1 LSAPATRPPREPDP
15 RVSERRFVLNRFC
28 CSVADF
34 KPTGTPPTHPRKL
47 GFLSS
52 RPMESGLRPP
62 SSAAPTL
69 SLSRSLSL
77 PPRWTPRKYVFCDVL
92 MLSFNF
98 HSDVSSNLEYY
109 RVYNIRPPF
118 TYAALIRWAI
128 LETSEKQMTLNE
140 IYLWFTRKFAFFRN
154 NTATWK
160 NAVRH
165 NLSLHKCFVRVENMR
180 GAVWT
185 VDEMEFQRR
194 KSPKITR

>member
-1 LSAPATRPPREPDP
+1 LTAELQDGTDETLTWINPFRSSPQKPGEAGASSVFEEN
-15 RVSERRFVLNRFC
+15 RVGVRN
-28 CSVADF
+28 
-34 KPTGTPPTHPRKL
+34 
-47 GFLSS
+47 
-52 RPMESGLRPP
+52 SGK
-62 SSAAPTL
+62 AWTQVWDKHTTL
-69 SLSRSLSL
+69 Y
-77 PPRWTPRKYVFCDVL
+77 P
-92 MLSFNF
+92 
-98 HSDVSSNLEYY
+98 DVSSNLEYY

-194 KSPKITR
+194 KSPKITSRDMQMRWESH